1 MRVRLHQSL
10 FVLAPQSHG
19 AAVQSLNNYALPFFE
34 EHAVNVETVLS
45 DNGREFCGREARHPY
60 ELFLQLEEIEHRTTQ
75 VGQPQSNGFIER
87 FRRTLLD
94 EHLRVKERTTRY
106 ESVREMQKDLDGYTE
121 TYNRNHPHRGRGME
135 GRTPH
140 QVFKKGL
147 RKPRS
152 RKDST

>member
-1 MRVRLHQSL
+1 MRVGLHQSL

-60 ELFLQLEEIEHRTTQ
+60 ELFLQLEEIEQRTTQ

-87 FRRTLLD
+87 FRRTLPD
-94 EHLRVKERTTRY
+94 EHLRVKVRTTGTSGTRRR
-106 ESVREMQKDLDGYTE
+106 ESYPSPWVR
-121 TYNRNHPHRGRGME
+121 P
-135 GRTPH
+135 
-140 QVFKKGL
+140 
-147 RKPRS
+147 
-152 RKDST
+152 